1 MEIQEEELNVEDQ
14 LNQTADLPDEQE
26 TPEEPESVPVAVA
39 DEEAKEKL
47 LKLPVGRVKIIAK
60 TDPEVNL
67 INQEAMFLITKSTEL
82 FIDSIAK
89 EAYKYTVQARKKT
102 IQKKDLQQAI
112 DNIDALAFLE
122 GMLEQW
128 T

>member
-1 MEIQEEELNVEDQ
+1 MEIQEEELNVEEQ

-26 TPEEPESVPVAVA
+26 TPEEPESVPVA

-102 IQKKDLQQAI
+102 VQKKDLQQAI

>member
-1 MEIQEEELNVEDQ
+1 MEIQEEELNVEEE

-26 TPEEPESVPVAVA
+26 TPEEPDSVPVA

-67 INQEAMFLITKSTEL
+67 INQEAMFIITKSTEL

-102 IQKKDLQQAI
+102 VQKKDLQQAI

>member
-1 MEIQEEELNVEDQ
+1 MESPESSEQSNVEER
-14 LNQTADLPDEQE
+14 LNISAELTDEQE
-26 TPEEPESVPVAVA
+26 TPEEPESVPVV
-39 DEEAKEKL
+39 DEETKEKL
-47 LKLPVGRVKIIAK
+47 LKLPLGRVKIIAK
-60 TDPEVNL
+60 TDPDVNL

-102 IQKKDLQQAI
+102 VQKKDLQQAI

>member
-1 MEIQEEELNVEDQ
+1 MESPETEQSNVEER
-14 LNQTADLPDEQE
+14 LNISGELTDEQE
-26 TPEEPESVPVAVA
+26 TPEEPEESVPVV
-39 DEEAKEKL
+39 DEETKEKL
-47 LKLPVGRVKIIAK
+47 LKLPLGRVKIIAK
-60 TDPEVNL
+60 TDPDVNL

-102 IQKKDLQQAI
+102 VQKKDLQQAI